1 MTEPPATRH
10 KVLLVDDEARNLQLL
25 RLILQDDYSL
35 LYAKDGMRAIELAI
49 QERPDLILLDV
60 MMPGMTGYE
69 TCRKLKAEPA
79 TAGVPVI
86 FVTAITE
93 SEAEVNGF
101 AAGAVDFLTKP
112 VRPAI
117 VKARVRTHLALVR
130 LDELK
135 QSRLHIASSLAR
147 AAEYRDN
154 ETGMHVIRMSH
165 YARMLGLAAGLGESA
180 ADDLFNAAPLHDV
193 GKIGVPDRILLKP
206 GPLDPAE
213 WDVMKRHPAIG
224 AQIIGRHESGMLA
237 MAHDIALTHHE
248 RWDGSGYP
256 SGLSGNAIPI
266 VGRIVAISDV
276 FDALTTARPYKAAW
290 STEKAVDYLQEQKG
304 RHFDELLVELFLREL
319 PQVRAVMTRWA
330 EH

>member
-1 MTEPPATRH
+1 MMESPTTRH

-35 LYAKDGMRAIELAI
+35 LYAKDGKRAIELAV

-69 TCRKLKAEPA
+69 TCRHLKAEPA

-112 VRPAI
+112 VRPPI

-130 LDELK
+130 IDELK
-135 QSRLHIASSLAR
+135 QSRLHLASSLAR

-154 ETGMHVIRMSH
+154 ETGMHVTRMSH

-180 ADDLFNAAPLHDV
+180 ADDLFTAAPLHDV

-206 GPLDPAE
+206 GPLDPTE

-256 SGLSGNAIPI
+256 SGLSGDAIPI

-290 STEKAVDYLQEQKG
+290 PTEKAVDYLHEQRG
-304 RHFDELLVELFLREL
+304 RHFDEALVDLFLREL
-319 PQVRAVMTRWA
+319 RQVRAIMTRWA
-330 EH
+330 ER

>member
-1 MTEPPATRH
+1 MMESPDPRH
-10 KVLLVDDEARNLQLL
+10 KVLLVDDDARNLQLL

-35 LYAKDGMRAIELAI
+35 LYAKDGMRAIELAVR
-49 QERPDLILLDV
+49 ERPDLILLDV

-69 TCRKLKAEPA
+69 TCRHLKAEPT

-112 VRPAI
+112 VRPPI
-117 VKARVRTHLALVR
+117 VKARVRTHL
-130 LDELK
+130 
-135 QSRLHIASSLAR
+135 ASSLAR

-154 ETGMHVIRMSH
+154 ETGMHVTRMSH

-206 GPLDPAE
+206 GPLDPTE
-213 WDVMKRHPAIG
+213 WDIMKRHPAIG
-224 AQIIGRHESGMLA
+224 AQIIGRHERGMLA

-290 STEKAVDYLQEQKG
+290 SIEKAVDYLQEQRG
-304 RHFDELLVELFLREL
+304 RHFDEALVELFLREL
-319 PQVRAVMTRWA
+319 PQVRAIMTRWA